1 MGGNFTESNF
11 LGGGGGGGAIFLKC
25 NFLGTIFQEG
35 IFPLGGNFPGA
46 FFLGR
51 ESKIKISL
59 FQ

>member
-11 LGGGGGGGAIFLKC
+11 LGGGAIFLKC
-25 NFLGTIFQEG
+25 NFLGTIFQED